1 MLDQLT
7 AMIREQTGDSS
18 ISIQRDTVLLT
29 DLGLNSFDLMN
40 LVCLLEDEWDIEI
53 PERVIINFKTIGDVM
68 DYIEQHS
75 SF

>member
-1 MLDQLT
+1 MLDKLT

>member
-1 MLDQLT
+1 MLDKLT

-68 DYIEQHS
+68 DYIEQNS